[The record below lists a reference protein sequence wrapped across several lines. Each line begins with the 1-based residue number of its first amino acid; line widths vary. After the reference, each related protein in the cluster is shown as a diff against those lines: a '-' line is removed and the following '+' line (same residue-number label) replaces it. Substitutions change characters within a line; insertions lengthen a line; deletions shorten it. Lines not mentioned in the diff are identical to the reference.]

1 MAKSKSMDLSIEGMH
16 CASCALT
23 IEKSLNR
30 LDGVSEV
37 NVDLNS
43 NKAHIVINPRELN
56 FDDIDKTVQDLGFKV
71 LKDEV
76 KLKTQGMHCAS
87 CVILTEK
94 SLGRLKGIYNVDA
107 DLSSGIVTVVYD
119 NKQIS
124 IDEMAKAIENGGFE
138 YLGLEGDLNEFDE
151 EEIYQ
156 NDLKEK
162 RNRIIL
168 GLFAS
173 ALLMYLMYAHI
184 HIPYL
189 TMGQLSLLI
198 SIIPFIYVS
207 YPIVKAGLTGL
218 KHKNL
223 NMDVMYTMGILV
235 AYISSILGTFGI
247 ILDSSFM
254 LYDTAVMLPSFLMI
268 GRYLEAKAKR
278 QTSSSIKSLIG
289 LQPKT
294 AVKVKLDSEGNVLKE
309 KEILIEDIR
318 LKDILIV
325 KEGDKVPVDGKVLYG
340 EGYIDEAM
348 INGEPMPKF
357 KSHSSK
363 VYAGTV
369 NQEGIIKIE
378 AEKIGKE
385 TLLSQIIQ
393 LVEKAQSSKP
403 PVQGF
408 ADKVVSVFI
417 PVIITLALI
426 VFGLWYFV
434 FNSSLLFAL
443 TCMISVL
450 VVACPCALGLATPT
464 AVTVGVGRAA
474 EYGIL
479 IKNGETLETAEKV
492 KTAVFD
498 KTGTI
503 TKGKGEVVDIISFG
517 TMDNEEILSYI
528 LSMEKNSNHP
538 IANAIVKYGKDNNS
552 NVFNVEDFENITGKG
567 LKAKINSQTVLVGN
581 RTLLEENGVS
591 ISDEDMD
598 KYESMLQG
606 KTLIFLSLD
615 GKLEGILSL
624 TDKIK
629 DDSKYAISKLHE
641 MDITTY
647 MLTGDNAKTAKA
659 VAGEVGIDYVVSDI
673 LPDEKLQKVEELQ
686 KEEKGK
692 VLFTGDGINDAPA
705 ITGADIGIALG
716 EGTDIAMESGDIVLM
731 EGSLENVVAS
741 IQISKKVMR
750 RIKEN
755 IFWAFAYNIILIP
768 LAAGLYYPYF
778 GILFKPELSAVAM
791 ALSSVTVITLSLL
804 LKSYVPPIKKEE

>member
-1 MAKSKSMDLSIEGMH
+1 MAKSKSMDLLIEGMH

-94 SLGRLKGIYNVDA
+94 SLGRLKGIYNVHA

-119 NKQIS
+119 NNQIS

-162 RNRIIL
+162 INRIIL

-538 IANAIVKYGKDNNS
+538 IAKAIVKYGKDNNS

-659 VAGEVGIDYVVSDI
+659 VAGEVGIDHVVSDI